1 MELFHWLFQN
11 SQVVQCI
18 FTCQKKDDESL
29 LSTIL
34 IGLPNPETFP
44 LQGSM
49 TAVADD
55 SEEHLQQISVVDVDV
70 VVCSQGLLVT
80 PIEDPSGFSVRLL
93 FRYIFCKI
101 DPLQQTNVQTFQ
113 VAIDTCSTKPLGSW
127 QPYPHMIP
135 FTLTVYSCITFAGFM
150 NF

>member
-1 MELFHWLFQN
+1 MYLHLR
-11 SQVVQCI
+11 
-18 FTCQKKDDESL
+18 KKDNESL

-55 SEEHLQQISVVDVDV
+55 SEEHLQQISVVNVDV
-70 VVCSQGLLVT
+70 VVFSQGLLVT
-80 PIEDPSGFSVRLL
+80 PIEDPSGFSFRIL
-93 FRYIFCKI
+93 FRYRICKI

-113 VAIDTCSTKPLGSW
+113 VVNRYL
-127 QPYPHMIP
+127 QY
-135 FTLTVYSCITFAGFM
+135 
-150 NF
+150 